1 MSAVV
6 LIANRILIFGSQT
19 HNILIK
25 SSKRLESEY
34 IRVNDLQSEGE
45 WALFTDGLIFNV
57 H

>member
-19 HNILIK
+19 HNILIR
-25 SSKRLESEY
+25 SRKRLESEY